1 MFPHNGRLTLD
12 GGTADYICFGKGE
25 KTLVMIPGIG
35 DGMKTVKGMALPF
48 APLYRKLGKKFRVY
62 VFSRRNELPEH
73 FSTRDM
79 ARDLSAAMEM
89 LGLKSACV
97 IGISQGGM
105 IAQWLAANH
114 PDKVD
119 KLVLAVTLC
128 RQNDTVRDAIGSWC
142 EMARKDDY
150 RGIMMD
156 IADRSYTPERAK
168 KEKRTF
174 ALMGNIGK
182 PSDFSRFLIQAESC
196 LTHDSSD
203 VLKDIRIP
211 TLVIGGTEDRIVT
224 GKASEEIAEG
234 IGGCELYLYE
244 GLSHGLYEEAPDFME
259 RVAAFFG

>member
-35 DGMKTVKGMALPF
+35 DGLKTVKGMALPF
-48 APLYRKLGKKFRVY
+48 ALLYRKLGKKFRVY

-105 IAQWLAANH
+105 IAQWLAADH

-156 IADRSYTPERAK
+156 FADRSYTPERAK

-244 GLSHGLYEEAPDFME
+244 VLSHGLYEEAPDFME